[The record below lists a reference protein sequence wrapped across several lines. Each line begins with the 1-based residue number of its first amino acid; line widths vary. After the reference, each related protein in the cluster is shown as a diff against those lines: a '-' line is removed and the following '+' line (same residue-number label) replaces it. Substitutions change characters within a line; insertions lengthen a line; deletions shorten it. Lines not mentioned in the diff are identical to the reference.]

1 MPPPGTSSR
10 GERAVSEGYEPT
22 GLTEA
27 SRLKMTR
34 RLCSVVLIFEG
45 LVVFFGALVASR
57 QSDEVSSGTALA
69 VGGGLALACVL
80 ATGLLRSP
88 VGVPV
93 GWGVQVLVLAT
104 GFIVPAMFFMGVL
117 FGGLWIA
124 ALRIGR
130 MVAEGF
136 GTAGG

>member
-1 MPPPGTSSR
+1 MT
-10 GERAVSEGYEPT
+10 EGYEPK

-27 SRLKMTR
+27 SRIKMTR

-45 LVVFFGALVASR
+45 IVVFFGALVAFR
-57 QSDEVSSGTALA
+57 VSDDVSSGTALA

-88 VGVPV
+88 AGVPV

-104 GFIVPAMFFMGVL
+104 GFVVPAMFFMGVL

-130 MVAEGF
+130 MVAEGLEN
-136 GTAGG
+136 AGG